1 MRTLLVL
8 LSAGLLTACSA
19 AMPTDIDGPADP
31 VASVLP
37 TRYLPVMAG
46 TKDYEPRDPKPWIGE
61 ATVDE
66 EDE

>member
-8 LSAGLLTACSA
+8 LSAGFLTACSA
-19 AMPTDIDGPADP
+19 ATLTDIDGPADP
-31 VASVLP
+31 AASIPP

-61 ATVDE
+61 ATVDG